1 MNNIKWLRRIRGSNI
16 PESHFTGSTVLVLPH
31 AVVSMELQ
39 MRFTGSMSI
48 KKVMQH
54 AYSSISTFSWITTH
68 INKFICIDNGS
79 QEIPKIPHF
88 LPDLKYIS
96 RTRLLGIGWLLNV
109 LGIIKTVVHYAI
121 I

>member
-31 AVVSMELQ
+31 AIISMELQ
-39 MRFTGSMSI
+39 MRFTNSMSI

-54 AYSSISTFSWITTH
+54 AYSIISTLPGSPLTSISSSALIH
-68 INKFICIDNGS
+68 GS

-88 LPDLKYIS
+88 LPHLKYIS
-96 RTRLLGIGWLLNV
+96 RTRLLGIEWLLKV